1 MLLTKRY
8 KRDIINKSH
17 QKTEVFG
24 SQTIKFFEKI
34 FKKVLTNGWRCDK
47 ILKLSKDRALTNR
60 AKRGEEMRYSSASA
74 KRERGEYEAPWKLNS
89 RQERINDPWNSRKR
103 INFGLTITKNVSVWS
118 ERIKRYWPK
127 GEYTTTKE
135 FDPGSGRT
143 LAARLTHASRTG
155 ERSLLLELVADGWVT
170 REQPAFQRGTTVGND
185 C

>member
-1 MLLTKRY
+1 MWYNQFTSPKIGVIWWVGTGKFLR
-8 KRDIINKSH
+8 
-17 QKTEVFG
+17 
-24 SQTIKFFEKI
+24 FFEKI
-34 FKKVLTNGWRCDK
+34 LKKVLTNGWRCDK
-47 ILKLSKDRALTNR
+47 ILKLSKDRALTPR

-143 LAARLTHASRTG
+143 LAARLTHASRT
-155 ERSLLLELVADGWVT
+155 ELKELALLT
-170 REQPAFQRGTTVGND
+170 
-185 C
+185 

>member
-74 KRERGEYEAPWKLNS
+74 KRERGEYEAP
-89 RQERINDPWNSRKR
+89 
-103 INFGLTITKNVSVWS
+103 
-118 ERIKRYWPK
+118 
-127 GEYTTTKE
+127 
-135 FDPGSGRT
+135 
-143 LAARLTHASRTG
+143 
-155 ERSLLLELVADGWVT
+155 
-170 REQPAFQRGTTVGND
+170 
-185 C
+185 